1 MQADAK
7 ALEREIEKLKARL
20 ASGGGGRDLMSEA
33 VDVKGVKVLAAQ
45 IDVDDVKVLR
55 DTGDQLRDKLGSG
68 VIVLAGVGGPDKV
81 NLIAMVT
88 KDLAGKLHAG
98 KILGAAA
105 EVLGGRGGGKPDMAQ
120 GGGKDAAKVPQALEA
135 ARAWVATNAG

>member
-1 MQADAK
+1 MS
-7 ALEREIEKLKARL
+7 L
-20 ASGGGGRDLMSEA
+20 AES
-33 VDVKGVKVLAAQ
+33 VKGIRFLAASL
-45 IDVDDVKVLR
+45 DLDDPKVLR

-68 VIVLAGVGGPDKV
+68 VVLLAGIGAPDKV
-81 NLIAMVT
+81 TLMSMVS
-88 KDLAGKLHAG
+88 KDLVGKVHAGKL
-98 KILGAAA
+98 LGVAA